1 VNSQGGDAPNFILS
15 GDADRKVYLDLLR
28 HSIELHNLTLV
39 RYFLMFN
46 HDSAKPD
53 AAYKTD
59 TLISANTGMLRL
71 RRLFA
76 PLEGR

>member
-46 HDSAKPD
+46 HVH
-53 AAYKTD
+53 
-59 TLISANTGMLRL
+59 LITIPPSRM
-71 RRLFA
+71 
-76 PLEGR
+76 PLTKQTR